1 MAKTKATNVHE
12 NELNSFLNSTKSASS
27 IFKFGDGKTG
37 LFPVYEDGLSP
48 VSAFAKTVQYWN
60 GEPSDR
66 WVVYC
71 LLALAQDKESLPDG
85 YENRLI
91 PIFVPK
97 TIAHG
102 MAKKL
107 NSDEFTDAA
116 SFTEISELGI
126 LTYGDMFI
134 VDRTKEG
141 KRVNYEVSIASKRPD
156 GLINQVDVPE
166 QSIQDY
172 ATADIERA
180 GRRNQEYLAEQEK
193 DILAGTANAPN
204 NDLAGFQ

>member
-1 MAKTKATNVHE
+1 MAKRNAHE
-12 NELNSFLNSTKSASS
+12 SELDAFLSSTKSASGF
-27 IFKFGDGKTG
+27 FKFGEGKTG
-37 LFPVYEDGLSP
+37 LFPVYEDGLAP
-48 VSAFAKTVQYWN
+48 VSAFAKTVQYYN

-71 LLALAQDKESLPDG
+71 LLALAQDKESLPEG
-85 YENRLI
+85 YEDKLI
-91 PIFVPK
+91 PISVPK

-116 SFTEISELGI
+116 AFTVISELGI

-134 VDRTKEG
+134 VDRTTDG
-141 KRVNYEVSIASKRPD
+141 KRTNYDVSVATKRPD
-156 GLINQVDVPE
+156 GLINQVEVPK

-172 ATADIERA
+172 AVADIERVD
-180 GRRNQEYLAEQEK
+180 RRHKEYLEEQNQTL
-193 DILAGTANAPN
+193 LAGTDNAPS